1 MGATN
6 FWGCCERRFVAQAGL
21 PGSVGGLSSYL
32 PGSVGGLSTY
42 LPWGF
47 LPSPFLP
54 ALTPSCFGHLGP
66 LASPAKSTGSEI
78 KSGFESCNPEQV
90 TLPLWAS
97 GSLSPNWRNL
107 VIKELKSECLMVV
120 TLMLLSAHSVQDVLC
135 VSSVNPQN
143 YPRSSALLSLPR
155 FYRQGG

>member
-1 MGATN
+1 M
-6 FWGCCERRFVAQAGL
+6 AQAGL